1 MNPIAS
7 PVRRAGADRPR
18 RFTFAQFALGLAAC
32 LVATGPFALP
42 ASAQDFRRGLQLYN
56 LGDYSAAWREW
67 QPLAERGDADAQA
80 GLGYLYFK
88 GLGVRQSYAL
98 AADWYARSAEQGQPG
113 AQFFL
118 GSMYFYGDGVQRDFV
133 QAYAWCELAQAN
145 GEPEALECR
154 LAAERRLTT
163 AQVRESLQL
172 VTAWYRRHPAATP
185 R

>member
-1 MNPIAS
+1 MNPIEQGTS
-7 PVRRAGADRPR
+7 FLLGRI
-18 RFTFAQFALGLAAC
+18 ALGLAIGLAA
-32 LVATGPFALP
+32 ATI
-42 ASAQDFRRGLQLYN
+42 SATVTLAQTEDFRRGLQSYN
-56 LGDYSAAWREW
+56 FGDYPGARTAW

-88 GLGVRQSYAL
+88 GLGVRQSYAI

-118 GSMYFYGDGVQRDFV
+118 GSMYFYGDGVERDFV

-154 LAAERRLTT
+154 QAAERRLTA
-163 AQVRESLQL
+163 AQVHESLQL
-172 VTAWYRRHPAATP
+172 VTAWYSRHAATKP